1 MMITI
6 FLDNS
11 FLFQGA
17 MEGKFRDASAFSGD
31 PVVEVKEALSA
42 TGYHFEG
49 KDILYSGITGEP
61 LEVYIFKGPIY
72 YQKLKHMVV
81 DKVYKSVATFVCR
94 EDVTLY

>member
-1 MMITI
+1 
-6 FLDNS
+6 
-11 FLFQGA
+11 

-49 KDILYSGITGEP
+49 KDILYSGVTGEP
-61 LEVYIFKGPIY
+61 LEAYIFKGPIY

-81 DKVYKSVATFVCR
+81 DKVSCPIYLLGGLLFQGHVH
-94 EDVTLY
+94 